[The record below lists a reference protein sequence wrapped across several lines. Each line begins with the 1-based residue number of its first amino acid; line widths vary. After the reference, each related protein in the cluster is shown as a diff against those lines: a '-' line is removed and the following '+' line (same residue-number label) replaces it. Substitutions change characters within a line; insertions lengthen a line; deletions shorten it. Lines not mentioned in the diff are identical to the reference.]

1 MLARAAGARPLLAL
15 GARGQRSLCSGG
27 LTHVDGDR
35 QMPTMVDVQD
45 KAVTV
50 RHAWARTVVTL
61 PDFRADYNEHTQ
73 DIGRFTLD
81 YVEGVMDA
89 RLSVHGDRLMLAF
102 FGERPRR
109 HRVRR
114 RLPRAVPRPAD

>member
-1 MLARAAGARPLLAL
+1 MISPAE
-15 GARGQRSLCSGG
+15 
-27 LTHVDGDR
+27 VEDY
-35 QMPTMVDVQD
+35 
-45 KAVTV
+45 
-50 RHAWARTVVTL
+50 TVVTL

-109 HRVRR
+109 QRVRSLVIVQALLSSFASEGKASKVGIGNPTCR
-114 RLPRAVPRPAD
+114 VPARVGADILRKL